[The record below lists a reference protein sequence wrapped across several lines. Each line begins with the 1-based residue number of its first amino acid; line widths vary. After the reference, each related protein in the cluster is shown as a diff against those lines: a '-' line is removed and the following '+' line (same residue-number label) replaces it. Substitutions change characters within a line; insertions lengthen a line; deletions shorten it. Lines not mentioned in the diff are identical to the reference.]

1 MALQK
6 TTITIPLGL
15 GVNTKTDEKLVAQGQ
30 FNLVCENA
38 VFEKVGAVK
47 KRQAFASLPDIT
59 YDPDNANGTSSTVTA
74 LGVTSA
80 ASLNG
85 STVVRNQAGE
95 YAFSHDDGFIIGPE
109 KLPECKINAKLIYP
123 GTTTVDHTDCEYDSA
138 ENIVVA
144 VARDG
149 SRSGN
154 LAGEASNKSTLFI
167 YDVEKESAV
176 ATAPIT
182 NSGGST
188 GFGYPRVGVTRVA
201 GVSYYYNAVADSSN
215 DLKISIFNKY
225 GQAYSTSFSIAG
237 VQNAGPTNK
246 GPLAACRST
255 DGATYYF
262 IVATTTVNTGRFIA
276 ISGTTKTFDVTF
288 TFTGGG
294 LAHMTSATA
303 KFSGGLVYFAYNGAR
318 QIVFNPNG
326 TVSVADAALS
336 GLSMT
341 QGIAYDQDSV
351 SNIFGFTSGGLSSWN
366 GTQAVENFGTFIVSD
381 KITIGG
387 VPVIIGKS
395 SESGSDIGT
404 YFLMTPGFGTWK
416 SGQRTVAMIAKDLA
430 IDADQ
435 NNYLTV
441 VPTRLAKISE
451 NLAVAALPRA
461 VSSDGFASV
470 SGLQLTFFEIK
481 QDYKS
486 NSRAIIGKNL
496 HFQGGLISEFDGQKM
511 FENGFL
517 FRAPLPIL
525 DVATAGALTGTYN
538 YQLVMKYSDSN
549 GQITRSAPS
558 AGVATTITSK
568 QVKITVAC
576 SAFGVKPKACIIEI
590 YRTLNGGSTFYYVS
604 EVNVDMY
611 ASSSLSNFYV
621 DEATDASISSNA
633 FIYTTGDVLQNDP
646 APPCKSVFQGG
657 NRLFLVGLEDD
668 NELAYSKEK
677 LFGESVNFSDFLRIR
692 IDTSQFSTVGGIT
705 AGGFMDD
712 KVILFKRDSL
722 FYVTG
727 RGPNETGADNS
738 FSSPDL
744 VSSESGCTDPRSVVL
759 TPKGLMYKGEKGI
772 YILTRGMETMYI
784 GAGVEEYND
793 YVVTSAIHLAKKN
806 LVVFSLKNPDVEEG
820 VQVSYDYFTEQWS
833 VLPDTFAIDSD
844 VLNGSQLVLNGD
856 TNIPEVQSSDSF
868 LDNAAAYSLKVKTPW
883 IKVTGLQDFGRIW
896 SCTIL
901 GKYKSAH
908 DLIVKVRYDYDDSC
922 VETKTITP
930 SVSDAQYQ
938 YRIHLEKQKCEA
950 VQFEI
955 YDDNQVGESMELT
968 ALTLEIGTKKGSM
981 KLAAGRKY

>member
-15 GVNTKTDEKLVAQGQ
+15 GVNTKTDEKLVAQGE

-47 KRQAFASLPDIT
+47 KRQAFVSLPDLT
-59 YDPDNANGTSSTVTA
+59 FDPDSADGSSSTVTA
-74 LGVTSA
+74 LNVTSA

-85 STVVRNQAGE
+85 STIVRNQAGE
-95 YAFSHDDGFIIGPE
+95 YAFSHDNGFVVGPE
-109 KLPECKINAKLIYP
+109 KIPECKVTAKLIYP
-123 GTTTVDHTDCEYDSA
+123 STTTVDHTDCEYDAA
-138 ENIVVA
+138 ENLVIA

-149 SRSGN
+149 SRTGN

-176 ATAPIT
+176 STAPIL
-182 NSGGST
+182 NGVGST
-188 GFGYPRVGVTRVA
+188 GFGYARCGVSRVS
-201 GVSYYYNAVADSSN
+201 GVSYYYNAVTTSDKE
-215 DLKISIFNKY
+215 LKISIFNKY
-225 GQAYSTSFSIAG
+225 GQAYATSFTIAG
-237 VQNAGPTNK
+237 MQDAGPTNK
-246 GPLAACRST
+246 GPLAACRSS
-255 DGATYYF
+255 DGETYYF
-262 IVATTTVNTGRFIA
+262 IAATTTANTGRFIA
-276 ISGTTKTFDVTF
+276 IRGTTKTFDVTF

-318 QIVFNPNG
+318 QIVFNPDG

-336 GLSMT
+336 GLSMSE
-341 QGIAYDQDSV
+341 GIAYDQDSV
-351 SNIFGFTSGGLSSWN
+351 SNIFGGASLSSWN
-366 GTQAVENFGTFIVSD
+366 GTQYTENFATDIVSD
-381 KITIGG
+381 KLTIGG

-395 SESGSDIGT
+395 NQAGSDIGT
-404 YFLMTPGFGTWK
+404 YFLMTPGFGEWK
-416 SGQRTVAMIAKDLA
+416 SGQRTVAMIARDLA

-435 NNYLTV
+435 NNYLVV

-451 NLAVAALPRA
+451 NVAVAALPR
-461 VSSDGFASV
+461 VISSDGFSSV

-496 HFQGGLISEFDGQKM
+496 HYQGGYVSEFDGQKM

-517 FRAPLPIL
+517 TRGPLPVL
-525 DVATAGALTGTYN
+525 DVATAGGLTGTYS
-538 YQLVMKYSDSN
+538 YICVMKYVDSN
-549 GQITRSAPS
+549 GQISRSEPS
-558 AGVATTITSK
+558 ASLSTTITSK
-568 QVKITVAC
+568 VVKISVGT
-576 SAFGVKPKACIIEI
+576 SAFGVKPKNCIIEI
-590 YRTLNGGSTFYYVS
+590 YRTQNGGSTFYLLT
-604 EVNVDMY
+604 EVNVDLY
-611 ASSSLSNFYV
+611 SIASFSTIYT
-621 DEATDASISSNA
+621 DETADAGIASNA
-633 FIYTTGDVLQNDP
+633 LLYTSGNVLANDP
-646 APPCKSVFQGG
+646 SPPCKGMFQGG
-657 NRLFLVGLEDD
+657 NRLFLVGLEDE
-668 NELAYSKEK
+668 NEIAYSKEK
-677 LFGESVNFSDFLRIR
+677 LFGECANFSDFLRIR

-712 KVILFKRDSL
+712 KIILFKRDSM
-722 FYVTG
+722 FYVAG

-738 FSSPDL
+738 FTSPDL
-744 VSSESGCTDPRSVVL
+744 ISSESGCTDPRSVVL

-772 YILTRGMETMYI
+772 YLLTRGFETVYI

-793 YVVTSAIHLAKKN
+793 YVVTSAVHLAKKN

-820 VQVSYDYFTEQWS
+820 VQVSYDYYTEQWS
-833 VLPDTFAIDSD
+833 VLPDAYAIDSD
-844 VLNGSQLVLNGD
+844 VLNGDQLVLNGD
-856 TNIPEVQSSDSF
+856 TNIPEVQSSNDF
-868 LDNAAAYSLKVKTPW
+868 LDNAAAYSMRVKTPW
-883 IKVTGLQDFGRIW
+883 IKVSGIQDFGRIW

-908 DLIVKVRYDYDDSC
+908 DLIVKVRYDYDDSY
-922 VETKTITP
+922 VETRTITP
-930 SVSDAQYQ
+930 SVSDSQYQ

-968 ALTLEIGTKKGSM
+968 ALTLEVGVKKGSM
-981 KLAAGRKY
+981 KLSAGRKY